1 MNKSYITALFATFLW
16 LAHTPAAFCSDVT
29 GEVSGPN
36 GPVAGAQVTVADSGG
51 NVVGQGTTNDVGR
64 YCIRG
69 ITPGQYKTALNPPSG
84 AGLQPGV
91 VARTVPDQG
100 LTEDW
105 AVSPTTVASSSANTP
120 GVCEAWYGTAGVPI
134 IGAAALLV
142 ATGAGLGIC
151 AAAGACF
158 NDDGH
163 RPATAS
169 K

>member
-1 MNKSYITALFATFLW
+1 MNKSNITALFAAVLW

-51 NVVGQGTTNDVGR
+51 NVVGQGTTNDAGQ

-69 ITPGQYKTALNPPSG
+69 ITPGEYKTALNPPSG

-91 VARTVPDQG
+91 VNRTVPNEG
-100 LTEDW
+100 LTENW
-105 AVSPTTVASSSANTP
+105 AVSPATVAASSANSP
-120 GVCEAWYGTAGVPI
+120 GACEAWYAGAGVPI

-163 RPATAS
+163 PATAS

>member
-1 MNKSYITALFATFLW
+1 MNKSYITALFAALLW
-16 LAHTPAAFCSDVT
+16 LAHTPVAFCSDVT
-29 GEVSGPN
+29 GEVTGPK

-51 NVVGQGTTNDVGR
+51 NVVGQGTTNDAGR
-64 YCIRG
+64 YCITG
-69 ITPGQYKTALNPPSG
+69 IAPGQYKTTLNPPAG
-84 AGLQPGV
+84 AGQPGV
-91 VARTVPDQG
+91 VNQTVPKEG
-100 LTEDW
+100 LTENW
-105 AVSPTTVASSSANTP
+105 AVAPAAIPTSAADSPGACGAFA
-120 GVCEAWYGTAGVPI
+120 GAGVPI

-163 RPATAS
+163 PATAT